1 MGITQFILLGICC
14 GIISYTIAKGSIFGP
29 LREWFIVRS
38 LWLGKLVT
46 CPLCLSHWVALVAML
61 VFHPRMFAS
70 TSSLAD
76 YVATGFALTGLSAL
90 FAATIF
96 KLFWTPED

>member
-1 MGITQFILLGICC
+1 MSLVSFLLLGVCC

-29 LREWFIVRS
+29 LREWFIMRS

-46 CPLCLSHWVALVAML
+46 CPLCLSHWVAIGAMMIY
-61 VFHPRMFAS
+61 HPCMIGSGSFVDYVV
-70 TSSLAD
+70 TGFSLA
-76 YVATGFALTGLSAL
+76 GLSAL

-96 KLFWTPED
+96 KLFWTPEG